1 MSLAALGNRNRRAFV
16 CGALATFGL
25 GLTIQFA
32 AAQAGLVQPRKVR
45 TEETWASIKPDLFE
59 DTRIL
64 DGAHILSM
72 EAPVRAEDAAVVP
85 IKISVQPGSDV
96 KKITLVVD
104 ENPAPLAAAF
114 EFGPAAG
121 SASFSTRIRVNSYT
135 FVRAVAQTGDGKQYM
150 VKKFVKASGGCSAPA
165 SKDLAVAMAQLGKM
179 KLRQF
184 PAKPEAEPAKMST
197 PAMSRMREAQVMIR
211 HPNASGFQVDQVTLL
226 HIPPRFVDMIEVKLG
241 DELAM
246 KVEGGISLSEDPNIR
261 FHYIPNGADS
271 FTVNASD
278 TDDVKF
284 TSSWPVTGS

>member
-1 MSLAALGNRNRRAFV
+1 MSALRNRQRRVFV
-16 CGALATFGL
+16 RGVLVTLGL
-25 GLTIQFA
+25 GLTVQFA
-32 AAQAGLVQPRKVR
+32 AAQSNTAQSGQVR
-45 TEETWASIKPDLFE
+45 AEETWNSIKPDLFE
-59 DTRIL
+59 DTEIL
-64 DGAHILSM
+64 DGSHILSM

-85 IKISVQPGSDV
+85 IRISVEPGSDV

-135 FVRAVAQTGDGKQYM
+135 FVRAVAQTGDGRQYM
-150 VKKFVKASGGCSAPA
+150 IKKFVKASGGCSAPA
-165 SKDLAVAMAQLGKM
+165 SKDLAAAMAKLGKM

-184 PAKPEAEPAKMST
+184 PAKPDATAV
-197 PAMSRMREAQVMIR
+197 PAMSRLREAQVMIR
-211 HPNASGFQVDQVTLL
+211 HPNNSGFQVDQVTLL
-226 HIPPRFVDMIEVKLG
+226 HIPPRFVNMIEVKLG

-284 TSSWPVTGS
+284 TSNWPVAGS

>member
-1 MSLAALGNRNRRAFV
+1 MSLGALVNRNRRAFV

-25 GLTIQFA
+25 GLSIEFA

-59 DTRIL
+59 DTNIL
-64 DGAHILSM
+64 DGSHILSM

-85 IKISVQPGSDV
+85 IRISVKPGSDV
-96 KKITLVVD
+96 KKVTLVVD

-114 EFGPAAG
+114 VFGPAAG

-184 PAKPEAEPAKMST
+184 SPKPEAAAA
-197 PAMSRMREAQVMIR
+197 PAMSHMHEAQVMIR
-211 HPNASGFQVDQVTLL
+211 HPNNSGFQVDQVTLL

-261 FHYIPNGADS
+261 FYYIPNGAES

-284 TSSWPVTGS
+284 SSSWPVTGS

>member
-1 MSLAALGNRNRRAFV
+1 MSISALRNRQRRAFV

-25 GLTIQFA
+25 GLAVQFA
-32 AAQAGLVQPRKVR
+32 AAQENLVQPRKDR
-45 TEETWASIKPDLFE
+45 PEETWNSIKPDLFE
-59 DTRIL
+59 DTKIL
-64 DGAHILSM
+64 DGSHILSM

-85 IKISVQPGSDV
+85 IRISVEPGSDV

-135 FVRAVAQTGDGKQYM
+135 FVRAIAQTGDGRQYM
-150 VKKFVKASGGCSAPA
+150 IKKFVKASGGCSAPA
-165 SKDLAVAMAQLGKM
+165 SKDLAAAMAKLGKM

-184 PAKPEAEPAKMST
+184 PAKPDAAAA
-197 PAMSRMREAQVMIR
+197 PAMSRLREAQVMIR
-211 HPNASGFQVDQVTLL
+211 HPNNSGFQVDQVTLL
-226 HIPPRFVDMIEVKLG
+226 HIPPRFVNMIEVRLG

-261 FHYIPNGADS
+261 FHYIPNGSDR
-271 FTVNASD
+271 FTVNATD
-278 TDDVKF
+278 TDDVRF
-284 TSSWPVTGS
+284 TSNWPVAGS